1 MKRVVFT
8 LRKKNINR
16 GLPSL
21 EIPDL
26 DEFKLFIRRRG
37 GALFFLSTL
46 FIGLVAGSVAVN
58 SFSKSTLNALDFLF
72 TTNLPEKLKSGISGA
87 FFASFAS
94 DFIFLGAAVFFSL
107 SLMGAVFLPAVTFFK
122 GFSIGVSA
130 AYLVANYGIKGAL
143 FYFCIILPGV
153 FVFALIL
160 VHELSAGVSIYK
172 KIFQNLFKERNYNIK
187 GALSMFMKKSL
198 KNLLFT
204 LIVSAGDAVIWFL
217 FAGLFK

>member
-1 MKRVVFT
+1 
-8 LRKKNINR
+8 
-16 GLPSL
+16 
-21 EIPDL
+21 
-26 DEFKLFIRRRG
+26 
-37 GALFFLSTL
+37 
-46 FIGLVAGSVAVN
+46 
-58 SFSKSTLNALDFLF
+58 
-72 TTNLPEKLKSGISGA
+72 
-87 FFASFAS
+87 
-94 DFIFLGAAVFFSL
+94 
-107 SLMGAVFLPAVTFFK
+107 VFLPAVTFFK

-160 VHELSAGVSIYK
+160 VHELSAGISIYK
-172 KIFQNLFKERNYNIK
+172 KVFQNLFKERNYNIK
-187 GALSMFMKKSL
+187 GSLSMFMKKSL